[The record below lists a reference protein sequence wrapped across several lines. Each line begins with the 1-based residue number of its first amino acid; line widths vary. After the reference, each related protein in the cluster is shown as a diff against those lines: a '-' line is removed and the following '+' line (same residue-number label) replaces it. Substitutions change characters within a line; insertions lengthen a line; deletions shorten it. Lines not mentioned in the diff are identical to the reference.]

1 MKTAER
7 NLNIEIIR
15 IIASFGVIVIHVHSD
30 TYGAQFISLLFSPIC
45 VPFFLAV
52 SLIFFVQSLGKYSV
66 EYVLTKIWE
75 RIGIPYISWTIIYLI
90 LLYFNAYLN
99 NSTNKVF
106 FGRSILFGESAVQMY
121 YLITL
126 ISLQLFILGVHT
138 LRKTR
143 SRYYFFLSLGL
154 ILVTTTYFLFS
165 LYYQAS
171 GFRNSYYIVG
181 YLLYIVFAMHYQS
194 SFSSSKYL
202 ILPYL
207 CILFVFIV
215 ILLSVYDLWG
225 LRKFGPLIFPVCGIC
240 LYKIAISYPTIKV
253 PSWIK
258 EIMSLS
264 YGIYLS
270 HVVFL
275 ELMEIIA
282 KKITGSEITYTL
294 INKLLLAL
302 VVFIISAIFVL
313 LLKRVGILRILLL
326 GERK

>member
-7 NLNIEIIR
+7 NQNIEIIR
-15 IIASFGVIVIHVHSD
+15 IIASLGVIAIHVHSS
-30 TYGAQFISLLFSPIC
+30 TYRAEFLSLLFSPIC
-45 VPFFLAV
+45 VPFFLVV
-52 SLIFFVQSLGKYSV
+52 SLVFFVQSLKKYSV
-66 EYVLTKIWE
+66 EYILTKIWE
-75 RIGIPYISWTIIYLI
+75 RIGLPYISWTIIYLI

-99 NSTNKVF
+99 SNINRIF
-106 FGRSILFGESAVQMY
+106 FWRSILFGESAVQMY

-126 ISLQLFILGVHT
+126 ISLQLFILGIYT
-138 LRKTR
+138 LSKTK
-143 SRYYFFLSLGL
+143 SRYYVFLSFGL
-154 ILVTTTYFLFS
+154 ITITTTYFLFS

-171 GFRNSYYIVG
+171 GFRNSYYIIG
-181 YLLYIVFAMHYQS
+181 YLLYIVFAMHYQF

-207 CILFVFIV
+207 YILLVFIV
-215 ILLSVYDLWG
+215 ILISVYDLWG
-225 LRKFGPLIFPVCGIC
+225 FRTLGPLIFPVCGIC
-240 LYKIAISYPTIKV
+240 LYKIAISFPTIKI

-275 ELMEIIA
+275 ELMERIV

-294 INKLLLAL
+294 INKLILTLG
-302 VVFIISAIFVL
+302 VFIISAIFVW
-313 LLKRVGILRILLL
+313 LLKRVGIFRVLLL